1 MKPKGGS
8 YFAPNKRYRK
18 IKMNVQT
25 YSETRANFK
34 AAIESVADRH
44 EPLLITSK
52 SADVVMMSR
61 EDFDSMQET
70 MYLLSSRNNAS
81 RLLDSIAQFES
92 GSVIKTEINN
102 ENEYE
107 EEAR

>member
-1 MKPKGGS
+1 
-8 YFAPNKRYRK
+8 
-18 IKMNVQT
+18 MNVQT

-52 SADVVMMSR
+52 SADVVMMAR

-70 MYLLSSRNNAS
+70 MHLLSSRNNAK
-81 RLLDSIAQFES
+81 RLMDSIAQYES
-92 GSVIKTEINN
+92 SSVINTEIND
-102 ENEYE
+102 ENYYE
-107 EEAR
+107 EKTG

>member
-1 MKPKGGS
+1 
-8 YFAPNKRYRK
+8 
-18 IKMNVQT
+18 MNVQT

-52 SADVVMMSR
+52 TADVVMLAR

-81 RLLDSIAQFES
+81 RLMESIAQYEAS
-92 GSVIKTEINN
+92 SLIKAEINGD
-102 ENEYE
+102 NEYE
-107 EEAR
+107 EETG

>member
-1 MKPKGGS
+1 
-8 YFAPNKRYRK
+8 
-18 IKMNVQT
+18 
-25 YSETRANFK
+25 
-34 AAIESVADRH
+34 
-44 EPLLITSK
+44 
-52 SADVVMMSR
+52 MMSR

>member
-1 MKPKGGS
+1 
-8 YFAPNKRYRK
+8 
-18 IKMNVQT
+18 MNVQT

-52 SADVVMMSR
+52 TADVVMLAR

-70 MYLLSSRNNAS
+70 MYLLSSRNNAN
-81 RLLDSIAQFES
+81 RLMESIAQYET
-92 GSVIKTEINN
+92 GSLIKAEINSN
-102 ENEYE
+102 NEYE
-107 EEAR
+107 EKTE

>member
-1 MKPKGGS
+1 
-8 YFAPNKRYRK
+8 
-18 IKMNVQT
+18 MNVQT

-52 SADVVMMSR
+52 TADVVMLAR

-70 MYLLSSRNNAS
+70 MYLLSSRNNAN
-81 RLLDSIAQFES
+81 RLMESIAQYETS
-92 GSVIKTEINN
+92 SLIKVEINN
-102 ENEYE
+102 NNEYE
-107 EEAR
+107 EKTE

>member
-1 MKPKGGS
+1 
-8 YFAPNKRYRK
+8 
-18 IKMNVQT
+18 MNVQT

-52 SADVVMMSR
+52 SADVVMIAR
-61 EDFDSMQET
+61 DDFESMQET
-70 MYLLSSRNNAS
+70 MYLLSSKNNAT
-81 RLLDSIAQFES
+81 RLMDSIAQYES

-102 ENEYE
+102 ENFYE
-107 EEAR
+107 EKAG

>member
-1 MKPKGGS
+1 M
-8 YFAPNKRYRK
+8 
-18 IKMNVQT
+18 IVQT

-70 MYLLSSRNNAS
+70 MYLLSSRNNAR
-81 RLLDSIAQFES
+81 RLMESIA
-92 GSVIKTEINN
+92 
-102 ENEYE
+102 EY
-107 EEAR
+107 

>member
-1 MKPKGGS
+1 
-8 YFAPNKRYRK
+8 
-18 IKMNVQT
+18 MNVQT

-52 SADVVMMSR
+52 TADVVMLAR

-70 MYLLSSRNNAS
+70 MYLLSSRNNAN
-81 RLLDSIAQFES
+81 RLMESIAQYETS
-92 GSVIKTEINN
+92 SLIIAEINN
-102 ENEYE
+102 NNEYE
-107 EEAR
+107 EKAG

>member
-1 MKPKGGS
+1 M
-8 YFAPNKRYRK
+8 
-18 IKMNVQT
+18 IMNVQT

-52 SADVVMMSR
+52 TADVVMLAR

-70 MYLLSSRNNAS
+70 MYLLSSRNNAN
-81 RLLDSIAQFES
+81 RLMESIAQYETS
-92 GSVIKTEINN
+92 SLIKVEINSN
-102 ENEYE
+102 NEYE
-107 EEAR
+107 EKTE

>member
-1 MKPKGGS
+1 
-8 YFAPNKRYRK
+8 
-18 IKMNVQT
+18 MNVQT

-52 SADVVMMSR
+52 TADVVMLAR

-70 MYLLSSRNNAS
+70 MYLLSSRNNAN
-81 RLLDSIAQFES
+81 RLMESIAQYETS
-92 GSVIKTEINN
+92 SLIKVEINSN
-102 ENEYE
+102 NEYE
-107 EEAR
+107 EKTE

>member
-1 MKPKGGS
+1 
-8 YFAPNKRYRK
+8 
-18 IKMNVQT
+18 MNVQT

-52 SADVVMMSR
+52 TADVVMLAR

-70 MYLLSSRNNAS
+70 MYLLSSRNNAN
-81 RLLDSIAQFES
+81 RLMESIAQYETS
-92 GSVIKTEINN
+92 SLIKAEINGD
-102 ENEYE
+102 NEYE
-107 EEAR
+107 EKTG

>member
-1 MKPKGGS
+1 M
-8 YFAPNKRYRK
+8 
-18 IKMNVQT
+18 IVQT

-34 AAIESVADRH
+34 AAIESVAERH

-70 MYLLSSRNNAS
+70 MYLLSSRNNAR
-81 RLLDSIAQFES
+81 RLMESIAEYES
-92 GSVIKTEINN
+92 GSVIQTEID
-102 ENEYE
+102 ENGNYKEKTG
-107 EEAR
+107 

>member
-1 MKPKGGS
+1 M
-8 YFAPNKRYRK
+8 
-18 IKMNVQT
+18 IVQT

-70 MYLLSSRNNAS
+70 MYLLSSRNNAR
-81 RLLDSIAQFES
+81 RLMESIAEYES
-92 GSVIKTEINN
+92 GSVIQTEID
-102 ENEYE
+102 ENGNYKEKTG
-107 EEAR
+107 

>member
-1 MKPKGGS
+1 
-8 YFAPNKRYRK
+8 
-18 IKMNVQT
+18 MNVQT

-52 SADVVMMSR
+52 TADVVMLAR

-70 MYLLSSRNNAS
+70 MYLLSSRNNAN
-81 RLLDSIAQFES
+81 RLMESIAQYETS
-92 GSVIKTEINN
+92 SLITAEINN
-102 ENEYE
+102 NNEYKE
-107 EEAR
+107 KTE